1 MTKYPSEKECRI
13 PNDETWTTM
22 LYSRHHES
30 FVPGAAGS
38 FVLGHSSLVIRYSL
52 FVIHTMTRFA
62 KRRDK
67 LRRHLRQAKLD
78 ALLVTN
84 FTNVSYLTGFSGDDS
99 YLLVSPEHYIVLSD
113 ERYTT
118 QLEEECPDL
127 ELVIRG
133 PGKKMLTSVTKVV
146 SQLKAKRV
154 GFEST
159 SMTVALHS
167 ALADSLS
174 KCELVPAKS
183 WIELLRMIKDR
194 DEIDRTRRACE
205 MARRTLEVVRA
216 TLMPEMTE
224 LEVAA
229 DLEYQARRFG
239 GKCMSFPSI
248 VAVGP
253 RSALPHASPTSQRL
267 ATDDF
272 LLIDW
277 GVNEGLYMSD
287 LTRILVTGKIS
298 PKLRKVYELVLKA
311 QLAGIKAIRPG
322 VTCETVDDAAR
333 KVITKAGYGKQ
344 FGHGLGHGTGLEI
357 HEAPRLAGGQETV
370 LKPGMIVTVEPGIYL
385 PGWGGVRIED
395 DILVTRDG
403 YEVLS
408 SVPKELDACVVM

>member
-1 MTKYPSEKECRI
+1 
-13 PNDETWTTM
+13 
-22 LYSRHHES
+22 
-30 FVPGAAGS
+30 
-38 FVLGHSSLVIRYSL
+38 
-52 FVIHTMTRFA
+52 MTRFA

-67 LRRHLRQAKLD
+67 LRSLLRKAKLD

-84 FTNVSYLTGFSGDDS
+84 FTNVSYLTGFTGDDS
-99 YLLVSPEHYIVLSD
+99 YLLVTPKHCVVLSD

-127 ELVIRG
+127 EFEIRG
-133 PGKKMLTSVTKVV
+133 PGKKMLSSVAKVV
-146 SQLKAKRV
+146 SRLKAKLI

-159 SMTVALHS
+159 SMTVSLHS
-167 ALADSLS
+167 ALEKGLTKS
-174 KCELVPAKS
+174 ELVAAEG
-183 WIELLRMIKDR
+183 WIEQLRMIKDR
-194 DEIDRTRRACE
+194 DEIDRTRVACN
-205 MARRTLEVVRA
+205 MARRAFEVVRA
-216 TLMPEMTE
+216 TLVPEMTE
-224 LEVAA
+224 LQVAA

-267 ATDDF
+267 AEDDF

-298 PKLRKVYELVLKA
+298 PKLRKVYGLVLKA

-322 VTCETVDDAAR
+322 VTCEAVDKAAR
-333 KVITKAGYGKQ
+333 DVIAKAGYGKQ
-344 FGHGLGHGTGLEI
+344 FGHGLGHGTGLEV
-357 HEAPRLAGGQETV
+357 HEAPRLSGGQEMV

-395 DILVTRDG
+395 DILVTRG
-403 YEVLS
+403 GHEVLT
-408 SVPKELDACVVM
+408 SVPKELDASVVG